1 MNKASIQSR
10 LPPAGGFSRLIFLC
24 ATWPHAGPCR
34 ALESVVRHAV
44 EGRWLRAAWR
54 QCGRDTGETK
64 GSRRPT
70 SGEDSTQRSASRVPG
85 ERLCRLT
92 GETKGGRRPTSG
104 EDSEQRSAPRVPG
117 ERLCRLTGETEKAP
131 GFHLT
136 LVNIAVLLWYPS
148 LGVLPPAYFSTVSA
162 AMWMLP
168 SASVLQRISTAPS
181 AAMYFA

>member
-1 MNKASIQSR
+1 MQSR
-10 LPPAGGFSRLIFLC
+10 LPPAGGFSRLPLLC
-24 ATWPHAGPCR
+24 ATRPHAAPCR
-34 ALESVVRHAV
+34 ALESRHGTVA
-44 EGRWLRAAWR
+44 EGRRNRAAWR
-54 QCGRDTGETK
+54 QRGRDMG
-64 GSRRPT
+64 GRA
-70 SGEDSTQRSASRVPG
+70 STAANS

-92 GETKGGRRPTSG
+92 GEIEGGRRPTSG
-104 EDSEQRSAPRVPG
+104 EDSAQRSASRVPG

-162 AMWMLP
+162 AMWMLL
-168 SASVLQRISTAPS
+168 SASVLKRTSTAPS

>member
-1 MNKASIQSR
+1 M
-10 LPPAGGFSRLIFLC
+10 
-24 ATWPHAGPCR
+24 
-34 ALESVVRHAV
+34 
-44 EGRWLRAAWR
+44 
-54 QCGRDTGETK
+54 
-64 GSRRPT
+64 
-70 SGEDSTQRSASRVPG
+70 
-85 ERLCRLT
+85 T

-104 EDSEQRSAPRVPG
+104 EDSAQRSAPRVPG

-148 LGVLPPAYFSTVSA
+148 LDVLPPAYFSTVSA

-168 SASVLQRISTAPS
+168 SASVLKRTSTAPS

>member
-1 MNKASIQSR
+1 MVYAIRPFLAQIGA
-10 LPPAGGFSRLIFLC
+10 AGIER
-24 ATWPHAGPCR
+24 PCR
-34 ALESVVRHAV
+34 L
-44 EGRWLRAAWR
+44 
-54 QCGRDTGETK
+54 TGETE
-64 GSRRPT
+64 GGHRPT
-70 SGEDSTQRSASRVPG
+70 SGEDSAQRSAS
-85 ERLCRLT
+85 
-92 GETKGGRRPTSG
+92 
-104 EDSEQRSAPRVPG
+104 RVPG

>member
-1 MNKASIQSR
+1 MARAKTFEIGMAASGR
-10 LPPAGGFSRLIFLC
+10 LFSSYFSLRNVAARRPVSGFGIGVRLVAGGAMGTRRIA
-24 ATWPHAGPCR
+24 ATWA
-34 ALESVVRHAV
+34 RH
-44 EGRWLRAAWR
+44 
-54 QCGRDTGETK
+54 GRDRG
-64 GSRRPT
+64 RPQGRLARKT
-70 SGEDSTQRSASRVPG
+70 SAQRSAS
-85 ERLCRLT
+85 
-92 GETKGGRRPTSG
+92 
-104 EDSEQRSAPRVPG
+104 RVPG

>member
-1 MNKASIQSR
+1 M
-10 LPPAGGFSRLIFLC
+10 
-24 ATWPHAGPCR
+24 
-34 ALESVVRHAV
+34 
-44 EGRWLRAAWR
+44 
-54 QCGRDTGETK
+54 
-64 GSRRPT
+64 
-70 SGEDSTQRSASRVPG
+70 EDSAQRPASRVPG

-104 EDSEQRSAPRVPG
+104 EDSEQRSAPRVPGERLCRLTGETKGGRRPTSGEDNAQRSASRVPG

>member
-1 MNKASIQSR
+1 MRCREQSFHTVEIAASGR
-10 LPPAGGFSRLIFLC
+10 LFSSHFSLRNVAARRPVSGFGIGG
-24 ATWPHAGPCR
+24 
-34 ALESVVRHAV
+34 AV
-44 EGRWLRAAWR
+44 AVGGRWLRAAWR

-70 SGEDSTQRSASRVPG
+70 SGEDSAQRSAS
-85 ERLCRLT
+85 
-92 GETKGGRRPTSG
+92 
-104 EDSEQRSAPRVPG
+104 RVPG